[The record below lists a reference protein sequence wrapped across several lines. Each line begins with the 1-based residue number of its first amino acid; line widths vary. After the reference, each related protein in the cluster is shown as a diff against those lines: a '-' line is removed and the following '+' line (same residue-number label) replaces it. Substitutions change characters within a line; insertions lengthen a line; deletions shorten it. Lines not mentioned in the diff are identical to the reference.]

1 MGGRG
6 EVQGGNNT
14 FSGRSA
20 RLAMCGVVTTSEA
33 KVIND
38 STCPVVESTT
48 YYSVFTS
55 LLLGANAYGVTML
68 ENGGLQHIV
77 KQLGYGEP
85 AEPALQLRLEGHLG
99 GGAPVRGGT
108 WCALRA

>member
-1 MGGRG
+1 MR
-6 EVQGGNNT
+6 
-14 FSGRSA
+14 
-20 RLAMCGVVTTSEA
+20 VVTTSEA

-55 LLLGANAYGVTML
+55 LLLGANAYGVTEL

-77 KQLGYGEP
+77 KQLGYGEDP
-85 AEPALQLRLEGHLG
+85 LNQRSSCGWKATSAAVRLCEEYMVRIESLS
-99 GGAPVRGGT
+99 PV
-108 WCALRA
+108 WSKKVKAN